1 MSFAAPVSSP
11 LKTLGLTLTPPEGEK
26 RSGPAITHGRLANG
40 LEIVVIPDH
49 RAPVVTHM
57 IWYRNGS
64 ADDPIGKSGIAHFLE
79 HLMFKGTVLHPQGK
93 FSETVAELGG
103 QENAFTSNDYTAYFQ
118 RISKEHLGTLMSFE
132 ADRMTGLVLT
142 DEIVDP
148 ERDVVLE
155 ERRMRTDTDPS
166 SQLSE
171 TVQATLF
178 THHPYGK
185 PIIGWK
191 HEIESL
197 DRGDAFAYYHRFY
210 TPENAILIV
219 AGDVGFDEVKSLAET
234 TYGRIPARGDA
245 PVRKRPQEPHAHAHR
260 LVTLADAKVE
270 QPSAQ
275 RVYLV
280 PSYRTGGQD
289 AMALEVMAHHLG
301 GGQTSMLYR
310 NLVLERK
317 VAVAAGAYYM
327 GTSFDDTRFYVWA
340 IPNEG
345 VTLEVL
351 DAAIEDV
358 VAAVSTTLAEPG
370 DLARAKTRLV
380 ADAVYAQD
388 SQATLAR
395 WYGAALT
402 TGLTTEDVA
411 GWPDGI
417 DAVTAE
423 NVRDCAA
430 AWLTKRRCVTGF
442 LMPEAA
448 GAGSTAD

>member
-1 MSFAAPVSSP
+1 M
-11 LKTLGLTLTPPEGEK
+11 
-26 RSGPAITHGRLANG
+26 
-40 LEIVVIPDH
+40 
-49 RAPVVTHM
+49 
-57 IWYRNGS
+57 
-64 ADDPIGKSGIAHFLE
+64 
-79 HLMFKGTVLHPQGK
+79 
-93 FSETVAELGG
+93 
-103 QENAFTSNDYTAYFQ
+103 
-118 RISKEHLGTLMSFE
+118 
-132 ADRMTGLVLT
+132 
-142 DEIVDP
+142 
-148 ERDVVLE
+148 
-155 ERRMRTDTDPS
+155 
-166 SQLSE
+166 
-171 TVQATLF
+171 
-178 THHPYGK
+178 
-185 PIIGWK
+185 
-191 HEIESL
+191 
-197 DRGDAFAYYHRFY
+197 
-210 TPENAILIV
+210 
-219 AGDVGFDEVKSLAET
+219 KSLAET
-234 TYGRIPARGDA
+234 TYGQIPARGDA
-245 PVRKRPQEPHAHAHR
+245 PVRKRPLEPDAHAHR

-310 NLVLERK
+310 SLVLEQK

-345 VTLEVL
+345 VTLEAL
-351 DAAIEDV
+351 DAAIEGV
-358 VAAVSTTLAEPG
+358 VATVSTTLAEAG

-423 NVRDCAA
+423 NVRDAPRPGSRSDVA
-430 AWLTKRRCVTGF
+430 SPGF
-442 LMPEAA
+442 LLPEVAA
-448 GAGSTAD
+448 EARRRLDRLVARHSAPRRPWCRA